1 MESITGYLASD
12 HKRCDDFFAS
22 AETSV
27 SKKQWPEAEASLK
40 AFSAALERHFT
51 MEEKVLFPEFEAA
64 TGSAQGP
71 TSVMRMEHQQMRAIV
86 AMLHET
92 LNQRDADNF
101 LGHSDTLNTMMQQHN
116 MKEESILY
124 VMSDRVLSG
133 QQHDIIGAM
142 SEIGATA

>member
-1 MESITGYLASD
+1 MESITGYMAND

-27 SKKQWPEAEASLK
+27 SKKQWEEAEASLK
-40 AFSAALERHFT
+40 AFSEALERHFT

-64 TGSAQGP
+64 TGSTQGP
-71 TSVMRMEHQQMRAIV
+71 TSVMRMEHQQMRSILS
-86 AMLHET
+86 MLHES
-92 LNQRDADNF
+92 LAQRDVDNF

-124 VMSDRVLSG
+124 VMSDRVLAG
-133 QQHDIIGAM
+133 QQSDIIGAM
-142 SEIGATA
+142 SEIGTTV